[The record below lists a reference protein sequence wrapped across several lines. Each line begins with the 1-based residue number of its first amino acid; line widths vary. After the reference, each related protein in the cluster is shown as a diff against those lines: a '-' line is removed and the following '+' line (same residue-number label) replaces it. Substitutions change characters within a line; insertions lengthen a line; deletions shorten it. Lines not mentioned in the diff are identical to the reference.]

1 MKAGLFCVKKDGVWW
16 LRKLGFIGRKSRK
29 TYILKDGFQDTVNC
43 YPKMDS

>member
-29 TYILKDGFQDTVNC
+29 TYILKQITKN
-43 YPKMDS
+43 KNE